1 MLYNQVLAP
10 VKTEVVLKNKTSL
23 FEKQTNKNVL
33 LKGGKFPLF
42 IEYKSKSSRL
52 GAEESGNMSE
62 LQLRKND
69 YLVFIA

>member
-10 VKTEVVLKNKTSL
+10 IKTAVVLKNKTSL

-42 IEYKSKSSRL
+42 IEYKSKSRL
-52 GAEESGNMSE
+52 GAEESENMSE